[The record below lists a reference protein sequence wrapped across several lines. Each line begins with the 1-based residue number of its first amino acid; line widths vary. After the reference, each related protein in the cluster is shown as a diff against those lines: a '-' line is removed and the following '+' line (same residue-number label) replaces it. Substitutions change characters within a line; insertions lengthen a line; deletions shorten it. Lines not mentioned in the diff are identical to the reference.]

1 MNRSTI
7 DFGIDLG
14 TTNSAIAVLDGV
26 AQTILKNNEDQDTT
40 PSAVL
45 IDKNKQVHVGSRAK
59 SAALKKPHDSYS
71 EFKRRMGTEYVYHF
85 KASNERRKPE
95 ELSAE
100 ILKSLR
106 ADVTRKLGEEI
117 DAAVVTVPAAFELH
131 QCDAT
136 KKAAELAGLRTCA
149 LLQEPVAA
157 ALAHGFQADSESAY
171 WLVYDFGGGTFD
183 AALIKAQDGLI
194 NVVHH
199 GGNNFLGGSDIDWAI
214 LEKVIAPLLSKEFD
228 LPDFTRANARW
239 ENEIRVLKHAVEK
252 AKVELTTK
260 EQTTLDVQFR
270 DESGNDIDGDE
281 ITITRAEVVRIAEP
295 IINQSVDVCL
305 KVLADKNLSPS
316 EVNKVILVGGPT
328 KAVYFREIL
337 SARLKVPLDVSVDP
351 LTVVAQGAA
360 VFAGT
365 QRVEAKNKAPAKPGQ
380 FSVDLK
386 YSPVGIET
394 DPQIVGKVSMG
405 DKAPGDGFVIEFVN
419 EFSKWRSGRIPLKK
433 DGLFMADVIA
443 EKGVRNTFLI
453 ELYDA
458 QGGKQSTIPDQFVYT
473 VGAVVEEQHLIHPMG
488 IELAG
493 NEYIILAGKGDAL
506 PLRTKAVTLHSIKA
520 VKAGDAQSKLPVP
533 ILEGDNVNAADRN
546 KLIGTYFISGDMIKR
561 DIQLG
566 AEVEVTLK
574 ISESRTIKAL
584 VYIPSLDE
592 EFEFAADLRKKA
604 VDAQNVVDEWS
615 GQRNRMKSLA
625 KKAAEAHAK
634 EALAALEA
642 LETSHLYTE
651 MNDSAKIAKGDPDAA
666 SKAESLLL
674 QIMQKLDAIEADIE
688 LPSLRAEFDD
698 WYGDACKITD
708 QHGSSEQQDR
718 AADLRK
724 RADEAIQEHNGDRLK
739 TLLKQVRQLY
749 FEVLMALPQFWVD
762 QFQQVSKRTEQMSDT
777 NKATRLCDMGQRYL
791 TENNIDGL
799 RNVVNQLWDLLPKGS
814 GQEGLQDRGRK
825 GGLMRKS

>member
-45 IDKNKQVHVGSRAK
+45 IDKNKQVYVGSRAK
-59 SAALKKPHDSYS
+59 GAALKRPHDSYG
-71 EFKRRMGTEYVYHF
+71 EFKRRMGTEFVYHF

-117 DAAVVTVPAAFELH
+117 EAAVVTVPAAFELH

-136 KKAAELAGLRTCA
+136 KKAAELAGLHTCA

-260 EQTTLDVQFR
+260 EQTTLDWQCE
-270 DESGNDIDGDE
+270 DESGNEIDGDE
-281 ITITRAEVVRIAEP
+281 ITITRSEVVRIAEP
-295 IINQSVDVCL
+295 IINQSIDICL
-305 KVLADKNLSPS
+305 KVLADKNMSPS

-328 KAVYFREIL
+328 KAMYFREIL
-337 SARLKVPLDVSVDP
+337 STRLKVPFDVSVDP

-365 QRVEAKNKAPAKPGQ
+365 QRVKAKNKAPAKPGQ

-394 DPQIVGKVSMG
+394 DPEIVGKVSMG
-405 DKAPGDGFVIEFVN
+405 DKNPEDGFVIEFVN
-419 EFSKWRSGRIPLKK
+419 DASKWRSGRIPLKK
-433 DGLFMADVIA
+433 DGVFMANVTA
-443 EKGVRNTFLI
+443 EKGSRNTFLI
-453 ELYDA
+453 ELFDA
-458 QGGKQSTIPDQFVYT
+458 QGGKHSTIPDRFIYT
-473 VGAVVEEQHLIHPMG
+473 VGAVVEEQPLIHSMG
-488 IELAG
+488 VELAG
-493 NEYIILAGKGDAL
+493 NEYMVLAEKGAVL
-506 PLRTKAVTLHSIKA
+506 PLRTKVVTLHSIKE
-520 VKAGDAQSKLPVP
+520 VKAGNAQSALPMP
-533 ILEGDNVNAADRN
+533 ILEGDNTDAADRN
-546 KLIGTYFISGDMIKR
+546 KLVGTFVITGDMVKR
-561 DIQLG
+561 DIQPG
-566 AEVEVTLK
+566 ADVEVSIK
-574 ISESRTIKAL
+574 ISESRLLRAL
-584 VYIPSLDE
+584 VYIPTLDE
-592 EFEFAADLRKKA
+592 EFECSLDLRKKA
-604 VDAQNVVDEWS
+604 VDGQRVVDEWK
-615 GQRNRMKSLA
+615 GQRDRMKALA
-625 KKAAEAHAK
+625 KKATEAQAK
-634 EALAALEA
+634 EALSALEA
-642 LETSHLYTE
+642 LETSHLYSE
-651 MNDSAKIAKGDPDAA
+651 INDSVKIAKGDPDAA

-708 QHGSSEQQDR
+708 QHGSSEQQGR

-762 QFQQVSKRTEQMSDT
+762 QFQQVSKRTEQMSDI

-814 GQEGLQDRGRK
+814 AGEDLPGRGRG
-825 GGLMRKS
+825 GGLMRKN